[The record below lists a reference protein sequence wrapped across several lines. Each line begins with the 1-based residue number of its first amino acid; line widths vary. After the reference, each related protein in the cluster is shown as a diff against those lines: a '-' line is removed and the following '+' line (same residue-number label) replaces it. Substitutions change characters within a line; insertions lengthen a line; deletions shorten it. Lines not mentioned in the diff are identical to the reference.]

1 MSKEKEVKLPQQ
13 QYSKS
18 AFVEAA
24 ADGNENVLLRVVLKD
39 GKTYTKDEVAELV
52 TAWKTKEV
60 KT

>member
-13 QYSKS
+13 YSKI
-18 AFVEAA
+18 AFLEAA
-24 ADGNENVLLRVVLKD
+24 VDGNESVLLRVVLED

-52 TAWKTKEV
+52 AAWKTKEV